1 LQEIKVSAESA
12 NRPVEEEMMSKKL
25 KSSSKS
31 YEVGYRRPPKKSQFK
46 KGRSGNPTGK
56 RKRPLKTPDL
66 KAQLESELNK
76 AVTIRSGKRVKT
88 LTKAAAGIE
97 QLVDQF
103 AEGDRNAR
111 RDLLI
116 LSEKLGIPLTNRDAL
131 EGALQDA
138 LSAEDEALLA
148 DFVKR
153 HGGQYPCRADMVPSP
168 LNQGANLLSPPEQA
182 ARLLTAPPGNSTDR

>member
-1 LQEIKVSAESA
+1 
-12 NRPVEEEMMSKKL
+12 MMPKKP
-25 KSSSKS
+25 KPSSKS
-31 YEVGYRRPPKKSQFK
+31 YEVGYRRPPKRFQFK

-56 RKRPLKTPDL
+56 RQRRSNTPDL
-66 KAQLESELNK
+66 KTQLESELTK
-76 AVTIRSGKRVKT
+76 AVTIRSGKHVRT

-103 AEGDRNAR
+103 AKGDRNAR
-111 RDLLI
+111 RDLFL
-116 LSEKLGIPLTNRDAL
+116 LAEKLGVALTNRDAL

-153 HGGQYPCRADMVPSP
+153 HGGQYPIRADIVPGP
-168 LNQGANLLSPPEQA
+168 PDQGANLLTPPEQA
-182 ARLLTAPPGNSTDR
+182 VRLLAAPPGNSTDRSRRAQHE

>member
-1 LQEIKVSAESA
+1 M
-12 NRPVEEEMMSKKL
+12 PKKS

-31 YEVGYRRPPKKSQFK
+31 YKVGYRRPPHKFQFK
-46 KGRSGNPTGK
+46 KGRSGNPTGQ
-56 RKRPLKTPDL
+56 RHSSSKTPDL

-76 AVTIRSGKRVKT
+76 VVTIRSGKRAKT
-88 LTKAAAGIE
+88 LTKAAAGIK

-103 AEGDRNAR
+103 AKGDRNAR
-111 RDLLI
+111 RDLFL
-116 LSEKLGIPLTNRDAL
+116 LSEKLGVVLTNRVGL

-153 HGGQYPCRADMVPSP
+153 HGGQYPVRADMTPSSAD
-168 LNQGANLLSPPEQA
+168 QGVNLLSPPDQA
-182 ARLLTAPPGNSTDR
+182 ARLLTAPPGNSIDQSRRGPHE

>member
-1 LQEIKVSAESA
+1 MMPKKSA
-12 NRPVEEEMMSKKL
+12 
-25 KSSSKS
+25 KSPSDP
-31 YEVGYRRPPKKSQFK
+31 YQVGYGRPPKKFRFK
-46 KGRSGNPTGK
+46 RGQSGNPTGK
-56 RKRPLKTPDL
+56 RKTPSNLPDL
-66 KAQLESELNK
+66 KAQLERELNK

-103 AEGDRNAR
+103 ANGNRNAR
-111 RDLLI
+111 RDLLL
-116 LSEKLGIPLTNRDAL
+116 LSEKLGIPLTSRDAL

-153 HGGQYPCRADMVPSP
+153 HGGQYPVHVETD
-168 LNQGANLLSPPEQA
+168 LNLPDDGNLLSLPDKA
-182 ARLLTAPPGNSTDR
+182 AKLLTAPPDK

>member
-1 LQEIKVSAESA
+1 MMPKKSA
-12 NRPVEEEMMSKKL
+12 
-25 KSSSKS
+25 KSPSDP
-31 YEVGYRRPPKKSQFK
+31 YQVGYGRPPKKFRFK
-46 KGRSGNPTGK
+46 RGQSGNPTGK
-56 RKRPLKTPDL
+56 RKTPSNLPDL
-66 KAQLESELNK
+66 KAQLERELNK

-103 AEGDRNAR
+103 AKGDRNAR
-111 RDLLI
+111 RDLLL

-153 HGGQYPCRADMVPSP
+153 HGGQYPIGADMVTSP
-168 LNQGANLLSPPEQA
+168 ANQGANLLTPPEQA
-182 ARLLTAPPGNSTDR
+182 ARLLPAPPGNSTDR

>member
-1 LQEIKVSAESA
+1 MMPKKSA
-12 NRPVEEEMMSKKL
+12 
-25 KSSSKS
+25 KSPSDP
-31 YEVGYRRPPKKSQFK
+31 YQVGYGQPPKKFRFK
-46 KGRSGNPTGK
+46 RGQSGNPTGK
-56 RKRPLKTPDL
+56 RKTPSNLPDL
-66 KAQLESELNK
+66 KAQLERELNK

-103 AEGDRNAR
+103 AKGDRNAR
-111 RDLLI
+111 RDLFF
-116 LSEKLGIPLTNRDAL
+116 LSEKLGVALTNRVAL

-153 HGGQYPCRADMVPSP
+153 HGGQYPIGADMVPSP
-168 LNQGANLLSPPEQA
+168 ANQGANLLTPPEQA
-182 ARLLTAPPGNSTDR
+182 ARLLPAPPGNSTDR

>member
-1 LQEIKVSAESA
+1 MPKKRAKS
-12 NRPVEEEMMSKKL
+12 PSKP
-25 KSSSKS
+25 
-31 YEVGYRRPPKKSQFK
+31 YDVGYRRPPRKFRFK
-46 KGRSGNPTGK
+46 KGQSGNPTGK
-56 RKRPLKTPDL
+56 RKTSSKSPDL

-103 AEGDRNAR
+103 AKGDRNAR
-111 RDLLI
+111 RDLFL
-116 LSEKLGIPLTNRDAL
+116 LSEKLGVALTNRDAL

-153 HGGQYPCRADMVPSP
+153 HGGQYPVRADMVPSLP
-168 LNQGANLLSPPEQA
+168 NQDANLLSPPEQA
-182 ARLLTAPPGNSTDR
+182 ARLLTAPPDNSTDQSRRDPNE

>member
-1 LQEIKVSAESA
+1 
-12 NRPVEEEMMSKKL
+12 MMPKKS

-31 YEVGYRRPPKKSQFK
+31 YKVGYRRPPNKFQFK

-56 RKRPLKTPDL
+56 RNRSSKTPDL

-76 AVTIRSGKRVKT
+76 AVTIRSGKQAKT
-88 LTKAAAGIE
+88 LTKAAAGIK

-103 AEGDRNAR
+103 AKGDRNAR
-111 RDLLI
+111 RDLFL
-116 LSEKLGIPLTNRDAL
+116 LSEKLGVALTNRVGL

-138 LSAEDEALLA
+138 LSPEDEALLA

-153 HGGQYPCRADMVPSP
+153 HGGQYPVRADMTPSSA
-168 LNQGANLLSPPEQA
+168 NQGANLLSPPEQA
-182 ARLLTAPPGNSTDR
+182 ARLLTAPPGNSIDQLRRSPHE

>member
-1 LQEIKVSAESA
+1 M
-12 NRPVEEEMMSKKL
+12 PKKP
-25 KSSSKS
+25 KSSPKS
-31 YEVGYRRPPKKSQFK
+31 YEVGYQEPPKKSQFK
-46 KGRSGNPTGK
+46 KGQSGNPTGK
-56 RKRPLKTPDL
+56 RKRPSRAPDL

-88 LTKAAAGIE
+88 LTKAAAGIK

-103 AEGDRNAR
+103 AKGDRNAR
-111 RDLLI
+111 RDLFL
-116 LSEKLGIPLTNRDAL
+116 LSEKLGVALTNRDAL

-153 HGGQYPCRADMVPSP
+153 HGGQYPARTDSVPNLP
-168 LNQGANLLSPPEQA
+168 TEDANLLPREA
-182 ARLLTAPPGNSTDR
+182 AKLLNAPPKDTSEGSSHE